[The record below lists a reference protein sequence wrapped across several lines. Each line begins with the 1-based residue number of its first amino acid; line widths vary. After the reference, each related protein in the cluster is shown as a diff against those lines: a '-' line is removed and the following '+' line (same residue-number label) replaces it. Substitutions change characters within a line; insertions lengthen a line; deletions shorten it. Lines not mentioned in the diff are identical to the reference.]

1 MAREENVT
9 MLTALFKDWSDAE
22 SAYKEL
28 MDRNFTRDQ
37 ISILMSEDT
46 RERFAGTKTEMG
58 SKALEGTGA
67 GAAVGGA
74 VGAIVA
80 AIIAVGTT
88 IAIPPLGLVVAGPIA
103 AALAGAGAGGVA
115 GGLIGALIGYGIP
128 EETVKRYESGIK
140 EGGIV
145 LGVQPRSAAEAQE
158 VERIWKDK
166 NAQDV
171 DV

>member
-1 MAREENVT
+1 MQTEGNTR
-9 MLTALFKDWSDAE
+9 MMTALFRDWSDAE
-22 SAYKEL
+22 GAYKEL
-28 MDRNFTRDQ
+28 NERGFTRDQ

-46 RERFAGTKTEMG
+46 RTRYAGTKTEMG

-80 AIIAVGTT
+80 AIIAVGTS

-103 AALAGAGAGGVA
+103 AALAGAGAGGAA

-128 EETVKRYESGIK
+128 EERVKHYESGIK

-145 LGVQPRSAAEAQE
+145 LGVEPRSAAEAQE
-158 VERIWKDK
+158 IERVWKDK
-166 NAQDV
+166 NALEV
-171 DV
+171 NV

>member
-1 MAREENVT
+1 M
-9 MLTALFKDWSDAE
+9 MTALFNDWSDAE
-22 SAYKEL
+22 GAYKEL
-28 MDRNFTRDQ
+28 TERGFTRDQ

-46 RERFAGTKTEMG
+46 RTRIGGTKTELG

-80 AIIAVGTT
+80 AIVAVGTS

-103 AALAGAGAGGVA
+103 AALAGAGAGGAA

-128 EETVKRYESGIK
+128 EETVKHYESGIN

-145 LGVQPRSAAEAQE
+145 LGVEPRSNAEANE
-158 VERIWKDK
+158 VQRIWKD
-166 NAQDV
+166 AQDV
-171 DV
+171 NV